1 MDTKMLENPVVVRMI
16 QSVVFQSLLEKVEE
30 EKDYLNT
37 CSIDEF
43 VRISEL
49 IRDDEDYSFDILK
62 DIIYN
67 IVERE
72 DLRPVCNLVLANI
85 SYYLEKFD
93 DYDYKYQEFMLSFLL
108 TQYKK
113 DVCLFNKNLL
123 KYSLE
128 LIKNNLQKFKPDCK
142 SEILN
147 MIL

>member
-30 EKDYLNT
+30 EKDYLNN

-93 DYDYKYQEFMLSFLL
+93 ECDYKYQEFMLSFLL

>member
-1 MDTKMLENPVVVRMI
+1 MLENPVVVRMI

-30 EKDYLNT
+30 EKDYLNN

-93 DYDYKYQEFMLSFLL
+93 ECDYKYQEFMLSFLL